1 MEKTTLQQGLNEVAR
16 KRVHRMIDNNQ
27 PLFRQ
32 TMQRL
37 MQEAGT
43 ANDYLASIGAAN
55 RTQAAP
61 DVIFLEDGNKLIMN
75 MAGRKY
81 GLHRNAVG
89 QLAEKVA
96 VPAKYLRELSEG
108 AAWQRRLAAEILN
121 QHSSWTERSRL
132 LVRTVDDQVRGVLS
146 DSYRRLNSV
155 ELVTAFLSAATAQ
168 GGVPCDALM
177 TDTKIYVETIMP
189 EPICIPIH
197 GRTLLDVRLRGRC
210 RGDANVPP
218 ERRVSERYGARE
230 RDETDSSGSTP
241 LGESDAFR

>member
-75 MAGRKY
+75 MGCIAMPWDSWPRKSPY
-81 GLHRNAVG
+81 PPNICGNSPKAPPGSASSR
-89 QLAEKVA
+89 
-96 VPAKYLRELSEG
+96 
-108 AAWQRRLAAEILN
+108 QR
-121 QHSSWTERSRL
+121 
-132 LVRTVDDQVRGVLS
+132 
-146 DSYRRLNSV
+146 Y
-155 ELVTAFLSAATAQ
+155 
-168 GGVPCDALM
+168 
-177 TDTKIYVETIMP
+177 
-189 EPICIPIH
+189 
-197 GRTLLDVRLRGRC
+197 
-210 RGDANVPP
+210 
-218 ERRVSERYGARE
+218 
-230 RDETDSSGSTP
+230 
-241 LGESDAFR
+241 